1 MERAK
6 LCIVVPPERRN
17 DIMAMLRSL
26 VGPVSVSR
34 GCLKCRLFQ
43 NVLDENMVCWE
54 EEWRTRDDLH
64 RHIRSRLYH
73 QILVA
78 LDLAS
83 EKPEVCFEHV
93 SDRLGMEL
101 IASVRSDRKSGSSDP

>member
-1 MERAK
+1 
-6 LCIVVPPERRN
+6 
-17 DIMAMLRSL
+17 MAMLRSL

-43 NVLDENMVCWE
+43 NVLDENMVSWE
-54 EEWRTRDDLH
+54 EEWQTRDDLH
-64 RHIRSRLYH
+64 RHIRSRLYR

-83 EKPEVCFEHV
+83 EKPEIRFEHD
-93 SDRLGMEL
+93 SDGLGMEL
-101 IASVRSDRKSGSSDP
+101 IASVRSDPISGSSDP

>member
-1 MERAK
+1 
-6 LCIVVPPERRN
+6 VPPERHH
-17 DIMAMLRSL
+17 DIVTMLRSL

-43 NVLDENMVCWE
+43 NVLDENMVSWE

-64 RHIRSRLYH
+64 RHIRSRLYR

-83 EKPEVCFEHV
+83 EKPEVRFEHD
-93 SDRLGMEL
+93 SDGLGMEL
-101 IASVRSDRKSGSSDP
+101 IASIRSDPTSGRSDL